1 MCDLRSGLG
10 IIFYT
15 VEQIGFAV
23 FVFLLYW
30 NGECMVFT
38 ILYFKDYIEDYEN
51 KNGVFF
57 N

>member
-30 NGECMVFT
+30 NGECMVYYT
-38 ILYFKDYIEDYEN
+38 LRIILRTMKI
-51 KNGVFF
+51 KMSVF
-57 N
+57 